1 MSTPTYIYKIVPVSS
16 GLPDP
21 IPESLPVSELDKKD
35 NFIHLSTA
43 AQLPGTLVRFFA
55 DHEQVHIL
63 RIAYKNVEKDIKWE
77 NSKGTGTWK
86 SMYVERCQYPT
97 NSKAPGGVGEEGIFP
112 HLHNGLRLGCNEIES
127 VATWKKDPDWA
138 SAVNKAKDI
147 NWFIY

>member
-43 AQLPGTLVRFFA
+43 AQLPGTLDRFFP

-77 NSKGTGTWK
+77 NSKGT
-86 SMYVERCQYPT
+86 
-97 NSKAPGGVGEEGIFP
+97 APGGVGEEGIFP